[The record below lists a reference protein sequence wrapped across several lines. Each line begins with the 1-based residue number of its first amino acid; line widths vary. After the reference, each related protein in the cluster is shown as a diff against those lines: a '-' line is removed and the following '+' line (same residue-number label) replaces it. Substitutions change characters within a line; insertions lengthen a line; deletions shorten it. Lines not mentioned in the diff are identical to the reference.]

1 MSLSAPFIKRPVA
14 TFLLTFGVLLGGYTA
29 YRQLPVASLPA
40 VDFPTVHVYA
50 SLPGANPETMASAV
64 ATPLERQLGQIAEVT
79 QLTSSSGLGYT
90 NIGVQFSLER
100 SVDDAARDVQAAI
113 NAAASQLPEDLPNPP
128 GHHKSNP
135 AQAPVMTLALTCET
149 LPAGKVYDY
158 ADTVV
163 AQKLSQIDGVSE
175 VTISG
180 AEKSAVRVRVNP
192 AALASLGLGLE
203 DVRTAIAQG
212 NSINPKGSFEGDQ
225 KSYAISADDQLF
237 GADAYRRLVITYRNG
252 AAVGLGDIADVVDA
266 TANRR
271 VAGRFNQQR
280 AVLVYVYRQPGANIV
295 EVSDRIR
302 AATEDLAKCLPPAI
316 KIEVL
321 SDRTGT
327 IRAAITDIKFTL
339 AITIALVVMVMLVF
353 LRRFWATLIPSIT
366 IPVAIAGTCAVM
378 YALHYSLDNLSLMA
392 LTIAVGFIVDD
403 AIVMIENIVRHME
416 AGETA
421 VEAALKGARQIG
433 FTVIS
438 ITVSLIAAFIPLLF
452 MGGYLGRFFREFS
465 VTLTAAVAISG
476 LVSLTLTP
484 AMCGKFLRREET
496 RRDNAFQRGCER
508 SLAAMRRLYEY
519 GLRTAL
525 DNRPSMLLAT
535 FAICAATVWLYT
547 IVPKGFFPP
556 QETG

>member
-14 TFLLTFGVLLGGYTA
+14 TFLLTFGI
-29 YRQLPVASLPA
+29 
-40 VDFPTVHVYA
+40 
-50 SLPGANPETMASAV
+50 
-64 ATPLERQLGQIAEVT
+64 QLGQIAEVT

-90 NIGVQFSLER
+90 SIGVQFSLDR

-128 GHHKSNP
+128 GLHKSNP
-135 AQAPVMTLALTCET
+135 AQAPVMILALTCET

-203 DVRTAIAQG
+203 EVRMAIAQG
-212 NSINPKGSFEGDQ
+212 NSISPKGSLEGERQ
-225 KSYAISADDQLF
+225 SYAISADDQLF
-237 GADAYRRLVITYRNG
+237 GADAYRRHVVAYRNG
-252 AAVGLGDIADVVDA
+252 AAVRLDDLADVVDA
-266 TANRR
+266 TANTR

-302 AATEDLAKCLPPAI
+302 AATEDLAKWLPPAI

-327 IRAAITDIKFTL
+327 IRAAITDIKYTQ
-339 AITIALVVMVMLVF
+339 AITIGLVVMVMLLF
-353 LRRFWATLIPSIT
+353 LRRFWATLIPSVT
-366 IPVAIAGTCAVM
+366 IPVAIAGTYAVM
-378 YALHYSLDNLSLMA
+378 YAFHYSLDNLSLMA

-416 AGETA
+416 AGDTA

-433 FTVIS
+433 FTVVS

-476 LVSLTLTP
+476 VISLTRTP
-484 AMCGKFLRREET
+484 AMCGKFLSRDEGKP
-496 RRDNAFQRGCER
+496 DNAFQRVCER
-508 SLAAMRRLYEY
+508 ALAAMRRLYEY

-525 DNRPSMLLAT
+525 DNRPTMLLVT
-535 FAICAATVWLYT
+535 FAICVATVWLYT
-547 IVPKGFFPP
+547 VIPKGFFPP
-556 QETG
+556 QETGIIRGFTDAAQDISF